1 MTHIPGPALALG
13 PPRKVPYT
21 KGMSTGLPARVAVVC
36 AALGAV
42 AAAQPPDRRKVAVV
56 DLSGSAKAIE
66 LRLGF
71 YDQLQTHWALRALGD
86 PTVDGYLQGSFE
98 TDDDHA
104 RAQHLADA
112 RKDLADAEDALAQF
126 DYPNA
131 ARDAEGGRRELFWVT
146 PSEMASLYADLTLV
160 LGQALLGQG
169 PAHHNEAAEA
179 FALVHRLDPLK
190 QLDPG
195 RYLPEIVEAYTE
207 SKPKPGTAKLTV
219 IGKGRVWIDGVDK
232 GTAPGTFDVGEG
244 EHIVQL
250 TGETRVTRGD
260 QVTVPEKASVE
271 IPDQDVGVEVK
282 IKRARQALAKA
293 PDSTARAGAM
303 QLLARL
309 LDVHDAVLIDM
320 RNGDLAVQ
328 TWRDRAPGFSEFVVY
343 RGQSPSDLL
352 LPLAP
357 AKPPEEPKLAVPFTP
372 PIHVDETPW
381 YQKSWVQGSAAL
393 GATMAI
399 VGIVL
404 YATREQTVGT
414 PGFVGYL
421 PPSTAR

>member
-42 AAAQPPDRRKVAVV
+42 AAAQSGDRRKVAVV
-56 DLSGSAKAIE
+56 DLSGDSKAIK
-66 LRLGF
+66 LRLDL

-98 TDDDHA
+98 TDDDKA
-104 RAQHLADA
+104 RANHLRDA
-112 RKDLADAEDALAQF
+112 QRDLADAEDALAQF

-131 ARDAEGGRRELFWVT
+131 VRDAEAGQLALAWVT
-146 PSEMASLYADLTLV
+146 PTEMASLYADLTLV

-169 PAHHNEAAEA
+169 AAHRNEAAQA

-195 RYLPEIVEAYTE
+195 RYLPEIVQAYAE
-207 SKPKPGTAKLTV
+207 SRAKPGTTKLTV
-219 IGKGRVWIDGVDK
+219 VGKGRVWIDGVDH

-244 EHIVQL
+244 EHVVQL
-250 TGETRVTRGD
+250 TGDTRVTRGE
-260 QVTVPEKASVE
+260 QVTVPEHASVE
-271 IPDQDVGVEVK
+271 IPDQDVGEEVK

-293 PDSTARAGAM
+293 PDAAARAGAM
-303 QLLARL
+303 QVLARL

-320 RNGDLAVQ
+320 RNGELAVQ

-343 RGQSPSDLL
+343 RGQPPIDLL
-352 LPLAP
+352 VPLAP
-357 AKPPEEPKLAVPFTP
+357 AKPPEEPKIVVPFTP
-372 PIHVDETPW
+372 PLHIDETPW

-393 GATMAI
+393 GATMVV

-404 YATREQTVGT
+404 YATREQ
-414 PGFVGYL
+414 FVGIPNKL
-421 PPSTAR
+421 GSLGMDSAR